1 MYQIYTK
8 TPTGAYN
15 LAVTTDTYEEAVQ
28 KYVILA
34 KSRKLTDVFI
44 SEIIDMHV
52 DYCPETK
59 QYQIV
64 LPEPDPPTPEPP
76 EPDEPDEPIEP
87 DPQDP

>member
-15 LAVTTDTYEEAVQ
+15 LAATTENYEEAVQ
-28 KYVILA
+28 KYVILV

-64 LPEPDPPTPEPP
+64 LPEPEPIPP
-76 EPDEPDEPIEP
+76 EPEP
-87 DPQDP
+87 DPEEETTDP